1 MKITKLTIKNIG
13 KLADVTLDIN
23 RPLILF
29 YGEIKAGK
37 STILNAIRWSFGGA
51 FPDDIIR
58 HGEKNASVQ
67 LDGTDEGKPW
77 FIRAEWYVGK
87 DGTTKRR
94 DIVFSRNGS
103 KATRP
108 TDEIARLLNP
118 FLLDQDH
125 LRRMNDLKRGR
136 YLVELFGIDTEAEDR
151 AIATAATEASKL
163 RVKVDTYGH
172 IPLEPIEPVNIDGLK
187 RARAMVVKEVE
198 EDRDEARAEKS
209 AIIDTWEK
217 QKQAVDTRNLAV
229 RKANEVRSEKTAHI
243 NSLNRALADGSEKI
257 KELRR
262 QIQVIDDQRKADM
275 QSIMECEAWLKENA
289 EQPQEPYPQAPD
301 TSALDARATAVA
313 DTSAIDA
320 KIQQA
325 GAQNV
330 RAEQYQANKVR
341 ADQKAAEEARIL
353 ELEAKQRTLKAAKV
367 AKLAELAANSG
378 IPTLV
383 FKDDGGF
390 EFDGTD
396 AGMLS
401 DSQIMRLS
409 QALSGLYP
417 EGFSISLLDR
427 GESLGKSVME
437 LNKDATDRESTILVS
452 IVGERPARIP
462 EHVGAYVVADGKVT
476 T

>member
-1 MKITKLTIKNIG
+1 MKITKLSIRNIG
-13 KLADVTLDIN
+13 KLADVTLDIDK
-23 RPLILF
+23 PLILF

-51 FPDDIIR
+51 FPDDIIK

-67 LDGTDEGKPW
+67 LDGMDEGKPW
-77 FIRAEWYVGK
+77 FIRAEWYVGR

-94 DIVFSRNGS
+94 DIVFSRNGV

-151 AIATAATEASKL
+151 AIAEKATEASKL

-172 IPLEPIEPVNIDGLK
+172 IPLEPVEPVNIEGLK
-187 RARAMVVKEVE
+187 RAREMVVREVE
-198 EDRDEARAEKS
+198 EDRAEARQELAKIMGEYEAQKAMVNVRNREVQKVNRDRMNMLASIQSNEAAAKAIRDQIAVLETRLGELAKETEASQVWLSENPEKV
-209 AIIDTWEK
+209 E
-217 QKQAVDTRNLAV
+217 
-229 RKANEVRSEKTAHI
+229 E
-243 NSLNRALADGSEKI
+243 G
-257 KELRR
+257 
-262 QIQVIDDQRKADM
+262 
-275 QSIMECEAWLKENA
+275 
-289 EQPQEPYPQAPD
+289 YPQAPD
-301 TSALDARATAVA
+301 TSALDARATKVA

-341 ADQKAAEEARIL
+341 AEQKAAEESRIL
-353 ELEAKQRTLKAAKV
+353 ELEAQQRTLKAAKV
-367 AKLAELAANSG
+367 AKLAAIADKSG

-383 FKDDGGF
+383 FKEDGGF
-390 EFDGTD
+390 EYDGTD

-417 EGFSISLLDR
+417 EGFGISLIDR
-427 GESLGKSVME
+427 GESLGKSVLT
-437 LNKDATDRESTILVS
+437 LNAEAGERESTILVS
-452 IVGERPARIP
+452 IVGERPAKVP
-462 EHVGAYVVADGKVT
+462 EHVGAFVVENGKVT
-476 T
+476 P